1 MNKSLTD
8 GGVVDN
14 TPIQSVKTKSVRLS
28 VGNKTLINQGG
39 QAGRTGCPATNLVRR
54 FCPHN
59 YSLFLHNYS
68 QPTLSDDT
76 DFSVRQVVIFLCW
89 LRIFEVFRRLRN
101 PEHRVPVILTVLQTA
116 FIILAVAQDAAVG

>member
-1 MNKSLTD
+1 M
-8 GGVVDN
+8 DN

-28 VGNKTLINQGG
+28 VGNKTLINQAG

-59 YSLFLHNYS
+59 YSVFLHNYS

-76 DFSVRQVVIFLCW
+76 DFSVRQVIFIVCW
-89 LRIFEVFRRLRN
+89 LHIFEIFWCLWDSKHGVAVVFS
-101 PEHRVPVILTVLQTA
+101 ILQTTL
-116 FIILAVAQDAAVG
+116 IIFAVTQDSSVG

>member
-1 MNKSLTD
+1 M
-8 GGVVDN
+8 DN

-39 QAGRTGCPATNLVRR
+39 QAGRTACPAAILVRR

-76 DFSVRQVVIFLCW
+76 DFSVRQVIFIVCW
-89 LRIFEVFRRLRN
+89 LHIFEVFWCLWDS
-101 PEHRVPVILTVLQTA
+101 EHSVAVVLAVLQPA
-116 FIILAVAQDAAVG
+116 LIVLAVTQDTSVG

>member
-1 MNKSLTD
+1 M
-8 GGVVDN
+8 DN

-68 QPTLSDDT
+68 QPTLSDNT
-76 DFSVRQVVIFLCW
+76 DFSVRQVIIFVCWLHIFEIFWCLRDPEHSVTVIFS
-89 LRIFEVFRRLRN
+89 
-101 PEHRVPVILTVLQTA
+101 VLQTPL
-116 FIILAVAQDAAVG
+116 IIFAVTQDATLC

>member
-1 MNKSLTD
+1 M
-8 GGVVDN
+8 DN

-54 FCPHN
+54 FCLHN

-76 DFSVRQVVIFLCW
+76 DFSVRQVIIFICW
-89 LRIFEVFRRLRN
+89 LHIFEVFWRLRD
-101 PEHRVPVILTVLQTA
+101 PEHGVAVIFSVLQTPL
-116 FIILAVAQDAAVG
+116 IVLAVTQDATLG

>member
-1 MNKSLTD
+1 M
-8 GGVVDN
+8 DN

-28 VGNKTLINQGG
+28 VGNKTLINQAG
-39 QAGRTGCPATNLVRR
+39 QAGRTGCPAANIVRR

-76 DFSVRQVVIFLCW
+76 DFSVRQVVIFMCW
-89 LRIFEVFRRLRN
+89 LRIFEVFWCLWYA
-101 PEHRVPVILTVLQTA
+101 EHGMTVVFTILQTA
-116 FIILAVAQDAAVG
+116 FIVLAVTQDAAVC

>member
-1 MNKSLTD
+1 M
-8 GGVVDN
+8 DN

-28 VGNKTLINQGG
+28 VVNKTLINQGG

-59 YSLFLHNYS
+59 YSFFLHNYS

-76 DFSVRQVVIFLCW
+76 DFSVRQVIFIMCW
-89 LRIFEVFRRLRN
+89 LHIFEIFWRLRN
-101 PEHRVPVILTVLQTA
+101 TKHGVAVVFSVLQTA
-116 FIILAVAQDAAVG
+116 FIVLAVTQDAAVR